1 MSNQH
6 LNSLIKVY
14 LITIF
19 FLIPFNNSFGQLKV
33 IETVC
38 ENKTDPLGV
47 PVKGI
52 RFGWELSSIQNDQY
66 QTAYQVVI
74 STSIAKLN
82 QGIYDVWNSA
92 IVKSGESVLI
102 PHNGKSLQPGTPYF
116 WKVKVWDKHN
126 IASEWSSTGH
136 FCTGFEDTKDWKD
149 ARWIGYEDLP
159 DSMRVVP
166 GVHGLESSL
175 VGNMGKK
182 AMQRTVIPY
191 FRKEFT
197 SKKNIAA
204 AYIFISGLGQYEL
217 SINGKKA
224 GDGFLTPGWTYYD
237 KTCLYNVLNIT
248 SLLTAGTNTIGV
260 TVGNGFYNINR
271 ERYFKFVDAFGMP
284 KLICRI
290 KLIYTDGSVKD
301 IVSDQ
306 SWMTAPSPITYSS
319 IYGGEDYDARL
330 EQPGWNKNRF
340 NDSKW
345 KKAELVKA
353 PLGRLLADPDHT
365 VAVMDSFQVKK
376 ITEPK
381 SSVYLYDM
389 GQNAS
394 GIVELK
400 VRGHKGQTVKLIP
413 SEILTTG
420 KLANQSATGGPYYF
434 SYTLKG
440 EGIETFRPKF
450 TYYGFRYVQVE
461 GAVPSGKKSDL
472 PIIEQLTALH
482 TRNSSP
488 QNGTFKCSNELFN
501 RTYTLIN
508 WAIKSN
514 YQSVV
519 TDCPHREKL
528 SWLEQD
534 YLMGNSIHYNLDNYN
549 LYCKL
554 VADLMDAQDP
564 AGFVPDIA
572 PEFVRF
578 GGGFLDSPEWG
589 SSAVILPWQLY
600 NWYGDNTILEKA
612 YPMVKKYV
620 DYLESKSDHHILSY
634 GLGDWFD
641 YGPRQPG
648 EAQLTPKAL
657 TATAIFYYDVMLL
670 SKMSALLNK
679 PDNATF
685 YTQLAS
691 ATKQAFNDKFL
702 NKATSVYSTGS
713 QTAMAMPLSVG
724 LVDDGLR
731 AAVLKNLTDS
741 ISEHKY
747 ALTAGDIGFHFLID
761 ALDKGGRSDV
771 IYAMNN
777 RDNVPGY
784 GYQLKKGATAL
795 TESWPALEN
804 VSNNHLMLGHI
815 MEWFY
820 SGLAGIGQE
829 DSSVGFKLLKI
840 RPQPVGDITN
850 ASGTFHTPYGW
861 VSTNWKKQGDKFRL
875 RVTIP
880 PNSTANIYLPVKKDQ
895 KTYKDGKL
903 INGNI
908 DIGGM
913 VAKIA
918 CGSGDYIFEVK

>member
-1 MSNQH
+1 MKILLKAFFTGITCCLFYCNVYSQLSIVKTLCGN
-6 LNSLIKVY
+6 KV
-14 LITIF
+14 
-19 FLIPFNNSFGQLKV
+19 N
-33 IETVC
+33 
-38 ENKTDPLGV
+38 PLGIS
-47 PVKGI
+47 VKDI
-52 RFGWELSSIQNDQY
+52 YFGWEMSSLKNDNY

-74 STSIAKLN
+74 ATSADKLKN
-82 QGIYDVWNSA
+82 SIYVWNSLLT
-92 IVKSGESVLI
+92 KSDHSVLV
-102 PHNGKSLQPGTPYF
+102 PFTGKDLKPGTVYF
-116 WKVKVWDKHN
+116 WKVKVWDKN
-126 IASEWSSTGH
+126 KQASAWSKPSSFCIGLESTA
-136 FCTGFEDTKDWKD
+136 DWHG
-149 ARWIGYEDLP
+149 AQWIGYEDLP
-159 DSMRVVP
+159 DSMRVAP
-166 GVHGLESSL
+166 GVHGLDGGQVAQL
-175 VGNMGKK
+175 GNK
-182 AMQRTVIPY
+182 AKARPVIPL

-197 SKKNIAA
+197 ANKKIIAA
-204 AYIFISGLGQYEL
+204 YAFVSGLGQYDMT
-217 SINGKKA
+217 INGKKA
-224 GDGFLTPGWTYYD
+224 GNGFLTPGWTYYD

-248 SLLTAGTNTIGV
+248 QLLNQGNNTIGV
-260 TVGNGFYNINR
+260 VVGNGFYNINR
-271 ERYFKFVDAFGMP
+271 ERYFKMTDAFGMP

-290 KLIYTDGSVKD
+290 RIIYADGTDANV
-301 IVSDQ
+301 VSDNT
-306 SWMTAPSPITYSS
+306 WATAPSPITFSS

-330 EQPGWNKNRF
+330 EQQGWDKNSF
-340 NDSKW
+340 NDKHW

-353 PLGRLLADPDHT
+353 PTGRLLADPDYP
-365 VAVMDSFQVKK
+365 VAVMDSFKVKK
-376 ITEPK
+376 ISEPK
-381 SSVYLYDM
+381 PSVYVYDF

-400 VRGHKGQTVKLIP
+400 VKGRKGQTVKLIP
-413 SEILTTG
+413 AEILTHD
-420 KLANQSATGGPYYF
+420 KLANQEATGSPYSF

-440 EGIETFRPKF
+440 DGVEIFRPKF

-461 GAVPSGKKSDL
+461 GAVPNNKVSDL
-472 PIIEQLTALH
+472 PVIEQLTSLH

-501 RTYTLIN
+501 RIYTLIN

-549 LYCKL
+549 LYRKL
-554 VADLMDAQDP
+554 VFDLIDAQDP

-578 GGGFLDSPEWG
+578 EGGFLDSPEWG

-600 NWYGDNTILEKA
+600 NWYGDKDILEKA

-620 DYLESKSDHHILSY
+620 DYLESRSEHHLLSY

-641 YGPRQPG
+641 YGPNQPG

-657 TATAIFYYDVMLL
+657 TATAIFYYDITLL
-670 SKMSALLNK
+670 SRMASVLNK
-679 PDNATF
+679 PGDAANYTKLATDTKHAFNNKFFNA
-685 YTQLAS
+685 
-691 ATKQAFNDKFL
+691 ATK
-702 NKATSVYSTGS
+702 VYATGS

-724 LVDDGLR
+724 LVDGDNKT
-731 AAVLKNLTDS
+731 AVLKNLTDS
-741 ISEHKY
+741 IRRHRY

-761 ALDKGGRSDV
+761 ALDKGGQSQV

-777 RDNVPGY
+777 RDDVPGY

-829 DSSVGFKLLKI
+829 ENSVGFKLLKI
-840 RPQPVGDITN
+840 RPQPVGDVTS
-850 ASGTFHTPYGW
+850 ASGSFHTPYGW
-861 VSTNWKKQGDKFRL
+861 VSTNWKKQGDIFTL
-875 RVTIP
+875 HVTIP
-880 PNSTANIYLPVKKDQ
+880 PNEKANVYLPLKNGLTAYV
-895 KTYKDGKL
+895 DGKPAKTSSTERGNEI
-903 INGNI
+903 IN
-908 DIGGM
+908 
-913 VAKIA
+913 
-918 CGSGDYIFEVK
+918 CGSGSYLFEVK